1 MDQLFTDLRCAQG
14 VSDCRRNLGYR
25 WLVRPSRR
33 VHRDPFG
40 SFGLGEPL
48 FANGRHIGK
57 QSRTLRSRSGDDADL
72 SCAMQIDEIG
82 KRVNCRHYLP
92 TDENRQVHMNLL
104 LEQKKEALR
113 LAD

>member
-1 MDQLFTDLRCAQG
+1 
-14 VSDCRRNLGYR
+14 
-25 WLVRPSRR
+25 
-33 VHRDPFG
+33 
-40 SFGLGEPL
+40 
-48 FANGRHIGK
+48 
-57 QSRTLRSRSGDDADL
+57 
-72 SCAMQIDEIG
+72 MQIDEIG